1 MSVDKLR
8 SLARLATNAA
18 STAPERASAAQRCA
32 ELVAKG
38 AVGRSEE
45 ECLELERRL
54 QDATSRVNVERS
66 ETRRAQLEVER
77 LRSELEYAQRGVA
90 QLQERLRRVAA
101 ALQAPLHAGTEL
113 PQQQQTNAQRLAQAA
128 RRAAQRTPLDNARWG
143 QRPSSDDVLLQDDM
157 FDENG
162 FLRE

>member
-1 MSVDKLR
+1 MRD
-8 SLARLATNAA
+8 T
-18 STAPERASAAQRCA
+18 ESAAESLKA
-32 ELVAKG
+32 LVAKG

-77 LRSELEYAQRGVA
+77 LRSELECAQRGVA

-128 RRAAQRTPLDNARWG
+128 RRAAQRTPLDNARRG
-143 QRPSSDDVLLQDDM
+143 QRATYGQFLNDDDVLINDDM